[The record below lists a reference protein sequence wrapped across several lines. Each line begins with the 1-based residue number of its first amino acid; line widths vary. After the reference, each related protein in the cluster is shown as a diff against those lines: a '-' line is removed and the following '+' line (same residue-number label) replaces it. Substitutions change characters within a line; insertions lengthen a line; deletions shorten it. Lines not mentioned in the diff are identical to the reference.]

1 MIFDEDFWTNKY
13 QQGTTGWDAGGITTP
28 LKTYIDQLNDKNIK
42 ILIPGCGYGHEVK
55 YLYDAGFRNV
65 FVVDLSAT
73 PLEHLQV
80 ACPKLS
86 EDHFIQDN
94 FFNITG
100 AYDLIIEQTFFSAIH
115 PDSRMAYIKKMSS
128 LLTPGGKLVGL
139 LFSVPLNSD
148 HPPFGGSKEAYVKLF
163 SEEFELLVFEASY
176 NSIAPRA
183 GAELFFMVTPK

>member
-1 MIFDEDFWTNKY
+1 MILDENFWSNKY

-55 YLYDAGFRNV
+55 YLYDNGFRNV
-65 FVVDLSAT
+65 FVVDLSAA
-73 PLEHLQV
+73 PLQHLQV
-80 ACPKLS
+80 ECPHLS
-86 EDHFIQDN
+86 KDHFIQDD

-115 PDSRMAYIKKMSS
+115 PDSRSAYIEKMSS

-148 HPPFGGSKEAYVKLF
+148 HPPFGGSKREYVELF
-163 SEEFELLVFEASY
+163 SEKFKLIVFEESY
-176 NSIAPRA
+176 NSIAPRV
-183 GAELFFMVTPK
+183 GAELFFIVTPK